1 MKETTIEPYLPMLER
16 FEEFFREELASRLSV
31 ESVDSVMEAA
41 VENFHR
47 ISAIIPDVPPTS
59 PWVKN
64 IIGIAYEIGLWQ
76 ELSARGWSPAELSI
90 VTQKALKSSRCRV
103 SLLKNF
109 GNTRNVVFARLCA
122 SHRFRFACFHRGRLA
137 VRLRVAECGRTF
149 DVGMDIA
156 RCPVAELCSRI
167 GVECFFPY
175 FCVNDYITHDV
186 LGIRLTR
193 TRTLAHGASCCDFRL
208 TKERGAADGA
218 VVIRPED
225 LQEFTNNG

>member
-31 ESVDSVMEAA
+31 EAVDSVMEAA
-41 VENFHR
+41 VEKFHR
-47 ISAIIPDVPPTS
+47 ISVMIPDVPPTS

-64 IIGIAYEIGLWQ
+64 MIGIAYEIGLWQ
-76 ELSARGWSPAELSI
+76 ELSAKGWSPAECS
-90 VTQKALKSSRCRV
+90 
-103 SLLKNF
+103 
-109 GNTRNVVFARLCA
+109 VV
-122 SHRFRFACFHRGRLA
+122 
-137 VRLRVAECGRTF
+137 
-149 DVGMDIA
+149 
-156 RCPVAELCSRI
+156 
-167 GVECFFPY
+167 
-175 FCVNDYITHDV
+175 THDV

-208 TKERGAADGA
+208 TKKRGAADGA

>member
-90 VTQKALKSSRCRV
+90 VTQKALKKLTLSDRKS
-103 SLLKNF
+103 
-109 GNTRNVVFARLCA
+109 VV
-122 SHRFRFACFHRGRLA
+122 
-137 VRLRVAECGRTF
+137 
-149 DVGMDIA
+149 
-156 RCPVAELCSRI
+156 
-167 GVECFFPY
+167 
-175 FCVNDYITHDV
+175 
-186 LGIRLTR
+186 
-193 TRTLAHGASCCDFRL
+193 
-208 TKERGAADGA
+208 
-218 VVIRPED
+218 
-225 LQEFTNNG
+225 

>member
-90 VTQKALKSSRCRV
+90 VTQKALKKLTLSSIPSEKFRKYAKCCVRPTMCVASLPLRMFPQRTIGCSIACCRMRTIRSMSV
-103 SLLKNF
+103 WTLP
-109 GNTRNVVFARLCA
+109 GARSPNSVPVLA
-122 SHRFRFACFHRGRLA
+122 SSAFSPI
-137 VRLRVAECGRTF
+137 LRE
-149 DVGMDIA
+149 
-156 RCPVAELCSRI
+156 
-167 GVECFFPY
+167 
-175 FCVNDYITHDV
+175 
-186 LGIRLTR
+186 
-193 TRTLAHGASCCDFRL
+193 
-208 TKERGAADGA
+208 
-218 VVIRPED
+218 
-225 LQEFTNNG
+225 